1 MAINTTIS
9 RVQYNGN
16 SLTVSFP
23 VTFKFIQNSDIVA
36 ELDDGTTVT
45 TWVLDTDYTLSG
57 AGVDTGGTLT
67 ATTAPATGETLT
79 IYRQVTLTQE
89 SDLVTTGAFNS
100 QTVEDMVDKN
110 TQMIQQ
116 LSEGLGTSGLLL
128 KYPNSEPSTTSN
140 ELPRNS
146 DRANKFFTF
155 DASGN
160 PTAQSLSLSGSGA
173 GDVLG
178 PTSNTSGN
186 IPQWGASL
194 TLTDGLSFKD
204 EDDMSSDSATA
215 LASQQSI
222 KAYVDN
228 LFSTNNERN
237 ATANIREV
245 TTSTATFA
253 VGETIIANCS
263 TSVCKITLPSS
274 ISLGK
279 SVRVVGKGSHG
290 WRILQNVNQ
299 QIRQGNVTTS
309 IGVSAGIESLYQHD
323 SAMLMCTEAN
333 NYFTVLAS
341 TRAISEV

>member
-9 RVQYNGN
+9 RVQYSGN

-116 LSEGLGTSGLLL
+116 INEGLGSSGLLL

-140 ELPRNS
+140 ELPSNS
-146 DRANKFFTF
+146 TRANKFFTF

-178 PTSNTSGN
+178 PASNTPGN

-204 EDDMSSDSATA
+204 EDDMASDSATA

-228 LFSTNNERN
+228 HTPKYTINTTGFTAEFGKLYLCDVSGAGFTVTLPLSPTASNDGEVVILAKSDPSLGGNTLTIGRN
-237 ATANIREV
+237 SQTIMGLSEDFLIEASDGENIQV
-245 TTSTATFA
+245 KLIWDNTATDWK
-253 VGETIIANCS
+253 VII
-263 TSVCKITLPSS
+263 
-274 ISLGK
+274 
-279 SVRVVGKGSHG
+279 
-290 WRILQNVNQ
+290 
-299 QIRQGNVTTS
+299 
-309 IGVSAGIESLYQHD
+309 
-323 SAMLMCTEAN
+323 
-333 NYFTVLAS
+333 
-341 TRAISEV
+341 